1 MGTTPDAA
9 GRRCVVYFDGSCPLC
24 SREIGTYQGM
34 RGADALTWVDAS
46 RCDSGALGNDL
57 EREAALGRFH
67 VRAADGS
74 LVSGAA
80 AFIEIWKHL
89 PALALPARL
98 CSTAPVLT
106 ILEFFYGIF
115 LRLRGLW
122 RATPSAAGQ
131 HSDNQR

>member
-9 GRRCVVYFDGSCPLC
+9 GRRCVIYFDGSCPLC

-34 RGADALTWVDAS
+34 RGADALTWLDAS

-106 ILEFFYGIF
+106 VLEFFYGIF

-131 HSDNQR
+131 HSDKQR

>member
-1 MGTTPDAA
+1 MRSTPDEA

-34 RGADALTWVDAS
+34 RGADALTRLDAS
-46 RCDSGALGNDL
+46 RRDSSALGNDL

-67 VRAADGS
+67 VRGADGS

-80 AFIEIWKHL
+80 AFIGVWKHL

-98 CSTAPVLT
+98 CSTAPVSAVP
-106 ILEFFYGIF
+106 EFFYAVS
-115 LRLRGLW
+115 LRLRRPL
-122 RATPSAAGQ
+122 RAAPVTTDNN
-131 HSDNQR
+131 SDKQR

>member
-34 RGADALTWVDAS
+34 RGADALTWLDAS

-106 ILEFFYGIF
+106 VLEFFYGIF

-131 HSDNQR
+131 HSDKQR

>member
-1 MGTTPDAA
+1 MSTPPDQT
-9 GRRCVVYFDGSCPLC
+9 GGRCVVYFDGSCPLC

-46 RCDSGALGNDL
+46 RCDSGALGGDL
-57 EREAALGRFH
+57 ARDTALRRFH

-80 AFIEIWKHL
+80 AFVEIWKHL

-98 CSTAPVLT
+98 CASAPVLAV
-106 ILEFFYGIF
+106 LEFFYGAF
-115 LRLRGLW
+115 LRLRRLL
-122 RATPSAAGQ
+122 RAAPAARGGDS
-131 HSDNQR
+131 HKPR

>member
-1 MGTTPDAA
+1 
-9 GRRCVVYFDGSCPLC
+9 
-24 SREIGTYQGM
+24 M

-98 CSTAPVLT
+98 CSTAPVLAV
-106 ILEFFYGIF
+106 LEFFYGIF

-122 RATPSAAGQ
+122 RATPSAAGH